1 MEVIYVM
8 RLWRNIPERLVQH
21 VPRFQ
26 IVFMAVFVAFDVIAN
41 AAAPRASDTADVTL
55 QDLKMYALYI
65 GLSLASCFILVPGLQ
80 QRLRSGHRFLGIS
93 RKYPYRTFMHT
104 LYSFIYP
111 LAIYL
116 FIPAMLMLCT
126 MMASSLML
134 STDPSFAKSVSD
146 HSLNLNVFEALLT
159 ALLAST
165 EEVWRWAMITIVLL
179 LMKNVF
185 QRRWQSAKFR
195 WIALGLSTVISSL
208 LFGFG
213 HVGEYPGYGWQTLWT
228 LSATGFLLML
238 CALLTRR
245 FMVAMLIH
253 FSYDFIVMLD
263 ANIPDA
269 AVFSFAVVT
278 MVVVLLFVILFIV
291 VRRHTNYWLERD
303 VQSGW
308 TDPHMVA

>member
-1 MEVIYVM
+1 
-8 RLWRNIPERLVQH
+8 

-26 IVFMAVFVAFDVIAN
+26 VVFMAVFVGFDVIAN
-41 AAAPRASDTADVTL
+41 AAAPGASEPDNVSL
-55 QDLKMYALYI
+55 QDLKMYLLYI
-65 GLSLASCFILVPGLQ
+65 GLSLASCFILVPGFQ
-80 QRLRSGHRFLGIS
+80 ERLRSGHRFLGIS
-93 RKYPYRTFMHT
+93 RKYPYRTFVHT
-104 LYSFIYP
+104 LYSLIYP

-116 FIPAMLMLCT
+116 FIPAILMLFT

-146 HSLNLNVFEALLT
+146 HSLRVNGFEALLT
-159 ALLAST
+159 ALLACT

-195 WIALGLSTVISSL
+195 WIAMGLSTVISSL

-228 LSATGFLLML
+228 LSVSGFLLML

-253 FSYDFIVMLD
+253 FAYDFIIMLD

-269 AVFSFAVVT
+269 AVVFFAVAT
-278 MVVVLLFVILFIV
+278 IVVVLLFVILFFV
-291 VRRHTNYWLERD
+291 VRRHTNYWWEREE
-303 VQSGW
+303 QSGW
-308 TDPHMVA
+308 MDPHMVA